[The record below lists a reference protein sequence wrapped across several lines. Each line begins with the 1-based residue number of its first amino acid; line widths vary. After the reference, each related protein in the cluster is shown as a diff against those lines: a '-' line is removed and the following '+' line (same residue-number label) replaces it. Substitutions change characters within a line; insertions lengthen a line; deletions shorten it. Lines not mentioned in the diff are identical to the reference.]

1 MYRVALRILQHEQT
15 RKDALQDSLW
25 LVFSRLRTLQQQTR
39 FFQWLYQITQRTA
52 ISRSR
57 RRKPRI
63 SLDTLMS
70 DRGLDPQD
78 SLPVPTKLCTK
89 MNAVARADN
98 RVGVEKL
105 EEFLRLVEGV
115 DVPHRGIPASVA
127 NRPPVGQE
135 SDVRAVGSR
144 SAVSDREVAH
154 RLASCNVP
162 HIHFLFLCWVSAA
175 SEE

>member
-1 MYRVALRILQHEQT
+1 MIAPADAHLVQKAIQGERAAFDELILRHQECMYRVALRVLQHEQDAQ
-15 RKDALQDSLW
+15 DALQDSLW

-78 SLPVPTKLCTK
+78 SLPRPDEALHQDECR
-89 MNAVARADN
+89 RAC
-98 RVGVEKL
+98 RQS
-105 EEFLRLVEGV
+105 
-115 DVPHRGIPASVA
+115 RGC
-127 NRPPVGQE
+127 GE
-135 SDVRAVGSR
+135 T
-144 SAVSDREVAH
+144 
-154 RLASCNVP
+154 
-162 HIHFLFLCWVSAA
+162 
-175 SEE
+175 